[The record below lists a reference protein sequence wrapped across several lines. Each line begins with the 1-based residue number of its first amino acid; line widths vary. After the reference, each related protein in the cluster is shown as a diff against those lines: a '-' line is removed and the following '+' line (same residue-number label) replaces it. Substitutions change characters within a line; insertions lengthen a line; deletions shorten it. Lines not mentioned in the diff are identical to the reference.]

1 MLKIDNI
8 ESGERETTCEYC
20 GAEGGHLRGLFPV
33 GDDRIGATGS
43 VCPEGPRAGTD
54 DALCDRCE
62 RDMTGER
69 VVVIQ
74 RPGAGDKA
82 PLAACE
88 ACVTAVVEG
97 GSD

>member
-1 MLKIDNI
+1 MQKYAIF
-8 ESGERETTCEYC
+8 ETEQDAKNCKDC

-33 GDDRIGATGS
+33 GEDRIGATGS

-62 RDMTGER
+62 SDMTGER

>member
-1 MLKIDNI
+1 
-8 ESGERETTCEYC
+8 
-20 GAEGGHLRGLFPV
+20 
-33 GDDRIGATGS
+33 
-43 VCPEGPRAGTD
+43 
-54 DALCDRCE
+54 
-62 RDMTGER
+62 MTGER

-97 GSD
+97 GSN